1 MEEQNP
7 DQQAIRALRQRLGW
21 SDNRLA
27 AELGITVDELTQIEQ
42 GTSQPSGSTRRLMD
56 LLAEQ
61 LAPPDA

>member
-1 MEEQNP
+1 MEEQSP

-21 SDNRLA
+21 PPNRLA
-27 AELGITVDELTQIEQ
+27 AELGITVDELEQIER
-42 GTSQPSGSTRRLMD
+42 GTCQPSRSTRRLLD